1 MPRLLF
7 RRKGRGDEAMISPN
21 YVSIL
26 KLDKIAMKSKT
37 HMDFLKAVEERRQY
51 ARNLGIE
58 ASFIYFVEQAW
69 LQFGDG
75 K

>member
-1 MPRLLF
+1 
-7 RRKGRGDEAMISPN
+7 MISPN

-37 HMDFLKAVEERRQY
+37 YLDFLKAVEERRQY

-58 ASFIYFVEQAW
+58 GSFVYFVEQAW